1 MEKTLEQLQQENT
14 YLKQENEILKDILRK
29 SEYSKVAEPSNPTK

>member
-29 SEYSKVAEPSNPTK
+29 RYTDNLVIWHK